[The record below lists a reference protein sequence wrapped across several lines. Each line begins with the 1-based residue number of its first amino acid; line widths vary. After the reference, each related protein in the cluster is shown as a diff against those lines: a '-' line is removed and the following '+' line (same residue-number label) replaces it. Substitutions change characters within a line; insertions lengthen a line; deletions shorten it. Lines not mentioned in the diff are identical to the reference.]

1 MDDAQVSWPE
11 SGSASVIGSSP
22 FFVRVMSDEC
32 GEFPLRSVAAALTR
46 LYAAFH
52 GEVEKHYDTGCG
64 LRISALLAPA
74 ETIWASVD
82 VEAPLVRH
90 VDGMYLHVTSLEA
103 ASN

>member
-52 GEVEKHYDTGCG
+52 GEHYDTGCG
-64 LRISALLAPA
+64 LRISALHAPS
-74 ETIWASVD
+74 ETIGASVD
-82 VEAPLVRH
+82 VEAPLMRH